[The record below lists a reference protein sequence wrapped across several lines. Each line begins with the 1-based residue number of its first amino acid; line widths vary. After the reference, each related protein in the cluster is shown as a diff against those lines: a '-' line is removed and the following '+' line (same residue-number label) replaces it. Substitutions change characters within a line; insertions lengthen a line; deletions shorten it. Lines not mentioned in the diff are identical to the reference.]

1 MTKKALL
8 SAAALA
14 ASMTTFAAP
23 AAAQEGYIG
32 NIMLVGYD
40 FCPRGTTE
48 ANGQLLAI
56 SSHSALFSLYTTIY
70 GGDGRTTFALP
81 DLRGR
86 TVVHLGQGPGLSD
99 YRQGEVGGAEK
110 ATLLINNM
118 PAHTHTAMLKASSG
132 GPTTDDPTGASLAD
146 FPNGGTPIYNNTVN
160 PNVPMNFNSIQVNSA
175 GGNQPFQI
183 LSPFLT
189 LRYCVVLEGI
199 YPSRG

>member
-1 MTKKALL
+1 MIKKALL

-23 AAAQEGYIG
+23 AAAQDDYLG

-56 SSHSALFSLYTTIY
+56 SSNSALFSLYNTMY

-81 DLRGR
+81 DLRSR
-86 TVVHLGQGPGLSD
+86 TVIHVGQGPGLPNF
-99 YRQGEVGGAEK
+99 RQGSKGGSENV
-110 ATLLINNM
+110 TLTISNM
-118 PAHTHTAMLKASSG
+118 PSHNHTAQLRASSG
-132 GPTTDDPTGASLAD
+132 GPTTDDPTNAALAD
-146 FPNGGTPIYNNTVN
+146 FPNGGTPIYNNTVS
-160 PNVPMNFNSIQVNSA
+160 PSVPMNPNSIAVSNN
-175 GGNQPFQI
+175 GGNIPVSIQNPYI
-183 LSPFLT
+183 T
-189 LRYCVVLEGI
+189 LRYCVVLQGI